1 MSGVYLKYPRNNL
14 VQISESSIKV
24 SINNIAGLVK
34 DILPAHIRPLT
45 YKSIEEGFYL
55 TFARDTNVNPFFTSE
70 NLNKLRQYNL
80 APQLDASTKN
90 IREIYLPE
98 INSATY
104 YKPKDVILKELK
116 LKNNIVNILFINK
129 FTSTGDTRYFVI
141 TADSKSARDDIIKN
155 KIKIFDCELT
165 PQPKLHKKTGKQQP
179 PPSYMSRDRFYMRDG
194 SYMRP
199 TVRPLSSLA
208 TRIIPSAQSENR
220 ALANSSTW
228 GGSWRRETPLT
239 SHKSGL
245 TVLTPKT
252 NNIQRARPYPIQN
265 TPKNPQSSPLV
276 QPTNNPPQQVS
287 SQHTPVLQPEQRQQ
301 TSGQVKHK
309 PSQMHQ
315 YRVPE
320 KQHSNQIHT
329 ETSLQQQSQQQKVV
343 KIQQQVSRSPSAFQY
358 NTGKCTIDTINIV
371 SIVSEILSK
380 GVEHPEIYLD
390 IFNIYLKQQ
399 GYESIIIPKTA
410 LDISKN
416 VFHFKNP
423 DKSKINIPFLT
434 LYTPPSKQ
442 IFNIPVHC

>member
-1 MSGVYLKYPRNNL
+1 ML
-14 VQISESSIKV
+14 I
-24 SINNIAGLVK
+24 
-34 DILPAHIRPLT
+34 
-45 YKSIEEGFYL
+45 
-55 TFARDTNVNPFFTSE
+55 
-70 NLNKLRQYNL
+70 
-80 APQLDASTKN
+80 
-90 IREIYLPE
+90 
-98 INSATY
+98 
-104 YKPKDVILKELK
+104 
-116 LKNNIVNILFINK
+116 FINK

-141 TADSKSARDDIIKN
+141 TADSK
-155 KIKIFDCELT
+155 FDCELT
-165 PQPKLHKKTGKQQP
+165 PQPKLYKKTGKQQP
-179 PPSYMSRDRFYMRDG
+179 LPSYMSRDRFYMRDG

-199 TVRPLSSLA
+199 TVIGDKKAFSSYNKWAGPVRPLSSP
-208 TRIIPSAQSENR
+208 TMRIIPSAQSENR

-329 ETSLQQQSQQQKVV
+329 ETSLQQQNQQQKVV
-343 KIQQQVSRSPSAFQY
+343 KIQQQVSRSPSAFQF
-358 NTGKCTIDTINIV
+358 NTGKCTIDTISIV
-371 SIVSEILSK
+371 SIVSETLSN

-390 IFNIYLKQQ
+390 IFNMYLKQQ
-399 GYESIIIPKTA
+399 GYESIIMPKTA

-416 VFHFKNP
+416 AFHFKNP